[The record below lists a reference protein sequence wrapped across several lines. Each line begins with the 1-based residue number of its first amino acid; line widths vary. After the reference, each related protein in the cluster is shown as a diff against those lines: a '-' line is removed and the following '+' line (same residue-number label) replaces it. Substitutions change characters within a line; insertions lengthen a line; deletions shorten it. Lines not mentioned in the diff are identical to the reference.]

1 MNDEETKV
9 VNTTILNTGLA
20 KPIAVSKEDALNL
33 AHAQELQGV
42 KKQQS
47 AADDTPLASIIP
59 TSKQE
64 LDEQK
69 INEIND
75 LMKEDYVKLVEV
87 RHSKKTYILLI
98 LGLILIVGII
108 IFELIYFGGKMSW
121 KTN

>member
-75 LMKEDYVKLVEV
+75 LMKDDYVKLVEV

-108 IFELIYFGGKMSW
+108 IFELIYFGGKMS
-121 KTN
+121 

>member
-75 LMKEDYVKLVEV
+75 LMKDDYVKLVEV